1 MLGLYSLF
9 FLINFY
15 ECSTRISNTLSI
27 WRDFY
32 TTRSGG
38 WSSPVEC
45 LLFYKNFLSSK
56 VLKEALLSS
65 FYLTIYLLVL
75 ADEGFSRDL
84 DSSSPKIG
92 SYLGVFAVELLLS
105 SLFLGVVLDDLE
117 IPRFFLLLDFI
128 LWDFSDFSSYFP
140 DSMF

>member
-1 MLGLYSLF
+1 MFGLYSLF

-15 ECSTRISNTLSI
+15 ECSTRMSNTLSI

-38 WSSPVEC
+38 WSYPVEC
-45 LLFYKNFLSSK
+45 RLFYKNFFSSN

-65 FYLTIYLLVL
+65 FYWTIYLLVL

-84 DSSSPKIG
+84 DSSSPKTG

-105 SLFLGVVLDDLE
+105 SRFLGVELDDLE
-117 IPRFFLLLDFI
+117 MPRFFLLLDFPV
-128 LWDFSDFSSYFP
+128 WDLSDFSSYFP
-140 DSMF
+140 DSIF